1 MLYDKGR
8 YREQLFDMQNDRGE
22 MRNLI
27 MENSYDQKLQ
37 ELRDILEKWMSIY
50 NVRPSRPK
58 LHDVPGK
65 TLKNVHK

>member
-1 MLYDKGR
+1 
-8 YREQLFDMQNDRGE
+8 MQNDRGE

-27 MENSYDQKLQ
+27 MENSYGQKLQ
-37 ELRDILEKWMSIY
+37 ELRDILEKWMNIY